1 MTARGLEGVVAG
13 TTQLSSIIDGVLTY
27 RGINIDDLAEHASY
41 EEVVHLLFFGRLPTR
56 AELDDLRRQLSALRP
71 LPEGLMTLLRTV
83 PRDAVPM
90 DTLRTAVSA
99 LGFYEEHPND
109 TSREVSVEKALRLV
123 AQVPTIVA
131 ALERLRRGQE
141 PVPPPEGTDTA
152 HAFLLMLKGT
162 APDEVEVDAMN
173 KILVLHADHE
183 FNASTFAAR
192 VTAAT
197 LADMHA
203 AVTAAVAALKG
214 PLHGGANAAVM
225 AALQEIGDL
234 DGVEPYVLE
243 KLARKERIMGFGHR
257 VYKQGDPRAKWLRE
271 MSRRLAER
279 SGEPKWYE
287 MSVRMDEVMQ
297 REKGLFPNVDFYA
310 ATVYHYLG
318 IPKDLMTPVFATSRI
333 SGWTAH
339 ILEQYGDNRLIRPR
353 ADYTGP
359 TSQAWVP
366 IDQRG

>member
-1 MTARGLEGVVAG
+1 
-13 TTQLSSIIDGVLTY
+13 
-27 RGINIDDLAEHASY
+27 
-41 EEVVHLLFFGRLPTR
+41 
-56 AELDDLRRQLSALRP
+56 
-71 LPEGLMTLLRTV
+71 
-83 PRDAVPM
+83 
-90 DTLRTAVSA
+90 
-99 LGFYEEHPND
+99 
-109 TSREVSVEKALRLV
+109 
-123 AQVPTIVA
+123 
-131 ALERLRRGQE
+131 
-141 PVPPPEGTDTA
+141 
-152 HAFLLMLKGT
+152 
-162 APDEVEVDAMN
+162 
-173 KILVLHADHE
+173 
-183 FNASTFAAR
+183 
-192 VTAAT
+192 
-197 LADMHA
+197 
-203 AVTAAVAALKG
+203 
-214 PLHGGANAAVM
+214 
-225 AALQEIGDL
+225 
-234 DGVEPYVLE
+234 
-243 KLARKERIMGFGHR
+243 MGFGHR